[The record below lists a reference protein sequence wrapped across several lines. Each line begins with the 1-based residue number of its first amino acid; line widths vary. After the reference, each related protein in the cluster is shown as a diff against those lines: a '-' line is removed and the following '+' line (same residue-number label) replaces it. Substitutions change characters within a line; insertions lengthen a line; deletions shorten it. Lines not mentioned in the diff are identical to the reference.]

1 MTYKYLA
8 PSAYLPFGHR
18 HRAAAMGLSVF
29 GKVIILAICVV
40 ASWQEETA
48 VEFKSCESACRQK
61 PMDVTFVIDA
71 SSSIWPDNFT
81 MGLWFVEDFVDIFQV
96 QPDMV
101 RVAVVS
107 YGDRVYTEDAFS
119 FDKYTNN
126 VDLKKAI
133 TNIPYRAGLAT
144 ETGAGIKYMRET
156 FLPQA
161 RQDLRKVC
169 IVLTDGNSQKPVV
182 TETEARITREAGVEM
197 FVVGVGHSVTEE
209 ELRNIAGV
217 DEHVFVVTSYN
228 LLGTIRSRLAFET
241 CDENPP
247 EPPVVCRDNP
257 IDISFVIDASS
268 SIGDKNFTLG
278 MDFIKNFVTTFEVS
292 PQRARFSVITYGRG
306 TYDNTAFDLDA
317 YNDEVGVVDAI
328 TSIPYT
334 AGDYTDTGLG
344 IEFMREKQMLPKQ
357 RAHAV
362 HIAIVM
368 TDGQSQDW
376 EKTQKEAAK
385 ARDAGISMFA
395 IGVGLNLSQKELLG
409 IAGDQDRVFTVADYK
424 ALDTIRQDLDDKTCT
439 IASVKFHPSGV

>member
-1 MTYKYLA
+1 M
-8 PSAYLPFGHR
+8 SGPFTHLTV
-18 HRAAAMGLSVF
+18 HGLSH
-29 GKVIILAICVV
+29 
-40 ASWQEETA
+40 T
-48 VEFKSCESACRQK
+48 
-61 PMDVTFVIDA
+61 
-71 SSSIWPDNFT
+71 
-81 MGLWFVEDFVDIFQV
+81 
-96 QPDMV
+96 
-101 RVAVVS
+101 
-107 YGDRVYTEDAFS
+107 
-119 FDKYTNN
+119 
-126 VDLKKAI
+126 
-133 TNIPYRAGLAT
+133 
-144 ETGAGIKYMRET
+144 
-156 FLPQA
+156 
-161 RQDLRKVC
+161 
-169 IVLTDGNSQKPVV
+169 
-182 TETEARITREAGVEM
+182 
-197 FVVGVGHSVTEE
+197 
-209 ELRNIAGV
+209 
-217 DEHVFVVTSYN
+217 
-228 LLGTIRSRLAFET
+228 
-241 CDENPP
+241 
-247 EPPVVCRDNP
+247 VCRDNP

-376 EKTQKEAAK
+376 KKTQKEAAK

-439 IASVKFHPSGV
+439 IGTFIQLEGGNINL